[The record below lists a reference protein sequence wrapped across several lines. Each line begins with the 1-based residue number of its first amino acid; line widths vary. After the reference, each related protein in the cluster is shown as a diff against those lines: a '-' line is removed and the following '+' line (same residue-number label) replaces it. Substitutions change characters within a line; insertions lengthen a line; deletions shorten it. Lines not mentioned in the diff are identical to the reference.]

1 MLLKRKQEKK
11 SKKDEPAEGKKEKE
25 TEPKEKKDKE
35 SKPGDENVDA
45 QKEDSGVSLFLHCC
59 III

>member
-35 SKPGDENVDA
+35 LKPGDENVDA
-45 QKEDSGVSLFLHCC
+45 QKEDSGVSLF
-59 III
+59 